1 MQLQYTH
8 ALCYPP
14 CSTCMSLKNQRGAA
28 EKKTAGHV
36 LKAMLLLCYLL
47 ISAATA
53 YLLLSSEQTTK

>member
-1 MQLQYTH
+1 MQMQYPH

-14 CSTCMSLKNQRGAA
+14 CSTCMSLKNQQGAA
-28 EKKTAGHV
+28 EKTAGHV